1 MYAIRGE
8 GLYFEVDDII
18 TYFIVAYD
26 DKTSVRADQSVM
38 HLNGMHAIATFLCR
52 LGGLSL

>member
-1 MYAIRGE
+1 MVGE
-8 GLYFEVDDII
+8 GLFCEADDLV
-18 TYFIVAYD
+18 TYLIVAYD